1 MNITKKMMDEKLLQ
15 IAEFEEKYGEDHG
28 ITNVIAMKKYC
39 SDKQYRERVH
49 AFNKAS
55 ANTIKYY
62 KLFTC

>member
-1 MNITKKMMDEKLLQ
+1 MTKKMMNDKLLK
-15 IAEFEEKYGEDHG
+15 IAKFEKEYGEDHG

-39 SDKQYRERVH
+39 SDKLYRERVH

-55 ANTIKYY
+55 AETIKYY

>member
-1 MNITKKMMDEKLLQ
+1 MTEKMMNEKLLK
-15 IAEFEEKYGEDHG
+15 IADFEQKYGKDHG

-55 ANTIKYY
+55 AETIKYY

>member
-1 MNITKKMMDEKLLQ
+1 MTEKMMSEKLLQ
-15 IAEFEEKYGEDHG
+15 IASFEEKYGEDHG
-28 ITNVIAMKKYC
+28 ITNVNAMKKYC

>member
-1 MNITKKMMDEKLLQ
+1 MTSKMMSEKLLL
-15 IAEFEEKYGEDHG
+15 IADFEQKYGKDHC
-28 ITNVIAMKKYC
+28 ITNVTAMKKYC

-55 ANTIKYY
+55 AETIKYY